1 MGLSQ
6 YSTEGIVSVLYHHC
20 TDSGVFQALPHLPF
34 SVNVAGTFKAYNR
47 NLVFTLQATLDRNVN
62 YNKAKFYIIGTVQ
75 RL

>member
-47 NLVFTLQATLDRNVN
+47 KLHITIVKLPLERV
-62 YNKAKFYIIGTVQ
+62 TVK
-75 RL
+75 RSCRPGSSHS